1 MELEIYIPDILYK
14 CTVWSENGDEKIQSE
29 SRLVGEVMLTEKDVS
44 INLLHEED
52 RKELVDRINSAIED
66 FIIQRLVREES

>member
-1 MELEIYIPDILYK
+1 MELEINIPDILYK
-14 CTVWSENGDEKIQSE
+14 CTVWSENGNEKIQSE

-44 INLLHEED
+44 MNLLYEED